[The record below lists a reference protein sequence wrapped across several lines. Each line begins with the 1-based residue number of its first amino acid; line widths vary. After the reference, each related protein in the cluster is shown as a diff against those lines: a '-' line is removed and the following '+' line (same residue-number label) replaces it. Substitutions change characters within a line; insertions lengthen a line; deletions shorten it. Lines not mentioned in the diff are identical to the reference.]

1 MCMPLESHHKLSV
14 RAKKQ
19 KSSVEK
25 PNNERIRERVR
36 AILKREKD
44 ESGKKIIQETRG
56 KLKEFLKQMKPKDA
70 PNKEEKRSR
79 ESDLRYT

>member
-1 MCMPLESHHKLSV
+1 MPLESQHRISIRTKN
-14 RAKKQ
+14 K

-25 PNNERIRERVR
+25 PETDRIRERVR

-44 ESGKKIIQETRG
+44 ESGKKVIQETRD

-70 PNKEEKRSR
+70 PDKEER
-79 ESDLRYT
+79 

>member
-1 MCMPLESHHKLSV
+1 MPLESHHKLSV
-14 RAKKQ
+14 RTKKQ
-19 KSSVEK
+19 KSSAER
-25 PNNERIRERVR
+25 PDTDRIRERVR

-44 ESGKKIIQETRG
+44 ESGKKVIQETRG

-70 PNKEEKRSR
+70 PDKEERSSR

>member
-14 RAKKQ
+14 RKKQQ

-25 PNNERIRERVR
+25 PNNERFRERVR

-44 ESGKKIIQETRG
+44 ESGKKIIQETRD

-70 PNKEEKRSR
+70 PDKEER
-79 ESDLRYT
+79 